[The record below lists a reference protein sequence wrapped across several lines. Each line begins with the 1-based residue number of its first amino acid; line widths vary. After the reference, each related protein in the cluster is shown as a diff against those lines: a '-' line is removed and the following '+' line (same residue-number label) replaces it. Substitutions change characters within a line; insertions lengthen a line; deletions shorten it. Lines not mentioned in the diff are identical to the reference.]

1 MSSDTIAAVRRI
13 LATNHKK
20 SISDPSLTPAG
31 VILLLYLKDGDYC
44 VLLNKRSD
52 SVEDHKGEISFPGGR
67 KDESDRTVRD
77 TALRET
83 FEEMGIKPGDIELLG
98 ELDDEPTIS
107 KYVITPFVGTIPY
120 PYEFK
125 PSPREVAE
133 VLEIPVFALRD
144 KRNHRE
150 EVRLADGQ
158 LERTRS
164 YAYRGHLV
172 FGATAKLLT
181 SFLALVDGATVE
193 EISWQ
198 R

>member
-13 LATNHKK
+13 LATNHEK

-31 VILLLYLKDGDYC
+31 IALLLYLKDGEYC

-83 FEEMGIKPGDIELLG
+83 FEEMGIKPGDIDLLG

-125 PSPREVAE
+125 PSAREVAE
-133 VLEIPVFALRD
+133 VLEIPVSALRD

-150 EVRLADGQ
+150 EVRLADGR

-181 SFLALVDGATVE
+181 SFLALVDDATDE

-198 R
+198 G